1 MKRLSKEIIDDFGGI
16 KALADLVKAPVSTA
30 NSWRHRITD
39 SRLDHLR
46 LAAIQEQK
54 VIRWDT
60 LGEAADE
67 SEAA

>member
-54 VIRWDT
+54 VVRWDT
-60 LGEAADE
+60 LGEATDE